1 MKKIFTTFASAAVLL
16 SLTGCA
22 APADSLSTKIDVTPP
37 VYQESYSPVTVTYE
51 FDDSEKFDWYEEF
64 VQQAQEFSVK
74 PVITRRVEKKY
85 VRIGIKQLHNEHPDI
100 FWLGSYYFKTGT
112 NATTLDFSIIDGC
125 DEESIKT
132 MHKELEDTADEIISN
147 IPADSSDYD
156 KALYVHDYIVDNT
169 NYYYD
174 GIDADSRQI
183 WHTAYGCLVNGE
195 AVCQGYAEAFTYLMR
210 KMGIESGI
218 CTGIVEQGSHAWNYV
233 KLDDEY
239 YWLDATW
246 DDINSKDDVE
256 KHTYF
261 LFDDTRMLR
270 TRKLDSMQNFA
281 PVCESMDLN
290 FYVQNNAFFDTY
302 DPDAVSA
309 LVAANA
315 DNHCCSMMFSNFD
328 AYNEAVMDFLGEGK
342 VFKVKGADITSLSYY
357 TDDLMFTINLD
368 F

>member
-1 MKKIFTTFASAAVLL
+1 MRKILITLTSVMAALTLTACSASNA
-16 SLTGCA
+16 LT
-22 APADSLSTKIDVTPP
+22 TKIDVTPP
-37 VYQESYSPVTVTYE
+37 VYEESYSPVTITNE
-51 FDDSEKFDWYEEF
+51 FNDGEDFDWYEEF
-64 VQQAQEFSVK
+64 VEQVQTFSIR

-85 VRIGIKQLHNEHPDI
+85 VRVGLKQLHNEHPDI
-100 FWLGSYYFKTGT
+100 FWLNGYYFRTGT
-112 NATTLDFSIIDGC
+112 NATTIEFELIDGC
-125 DEESIKT
+125 DEDSIIS
-132 MHKELEDTADEIISN
+132 MHSELEDAADKILSQ
-147 IPADSSDYD
+147 IPEDSSDYD
-156 KALYVHDYIVDNT
+156 KALFVHDYIVDNT
-169 NYYYD
+169 EYYYD
-174 GIDADSRQI
+174 GVDADSRQL

-210 KMGIESGI
+210 RMGIESGI
-218 CTGIVEQGSHAWNYV
+218 CTGIVEHGSHAWNYV
-233 KLDDEY
+233 KLDDKY

-270 TRKLDSMQNFA
+270 TRKLDSTQNFA
-281 PVCESMDLN
+281 PVCDSMDLN

-302 DPDAVSA
+302 DLDTVSA

-315 DNHCCSMMFSNFD
+315 DKHCCSMMFSNFD

-342 VFKVKGADITSLSYY
+342 VFKVDGADISSISYY